1 MVWPVLSGNKA
12 DQRPVR
18 GYSLADTSR
27 RDLYLVYALSMILM
41 TAYAAIFTLLAEIR
55 NTFGFNDLSIGLI
68 AGSAF
73 VAGFIAQ
80 LSLSGLADRGY
91 GKHLLILGLV
101 LSIAAISWMI
111 VASDLLSWVLSRS
124 LLGFGA
130 GCTRPGLRRYILI
143 VDPSL
148 AGKRLG
154 SLAAWEMVGF
164 LIGPILSS
172 IMFSFAGIDAPFFAI
187 LTSLLIILPMTS
199 RLEIPAADR
208 PVAKAIRTLLRTK
221 AMQSCLAI
229 GVAFYLA
236 IGVFEAV
243 WAIFMSDLGASQLFI
258 GVTMSLFTVP
268 MIIVA
273 PLAGNI
279 AQKTNTL
286 RLITLTM
293 SAAILCMISYG
304 ALDSIWWLC
313 VPLIFHSIA
322 DAVTMPAIQLAVG
335 VASGKGALAAG
346 QGLFGALGLLVAAVA
361 SLAGSYIYQISGPFL
376 LWLSSGLMMALFVG
390 LAIFLGKGHDWHY
403 EIND

>member
-1 MVWPVLSGNKA
+1 
-12 DQRPVR
+12 
-18 GYSLADTSR
+18 
-27 RDLYLVYALSMILM
+27 
-41 TAYAAIFTLLAEIR
+41 
-55 NTFGFNDLSIGLI
+55 
-68 AGSAF
+68 
-73 VAGFIAQ
+73 
-80 LSLSGLADRGY
+80 
-91 GKHLLILGLV
+91 
-101 LSIAAISWMI
+101 
-111 VASDLLSWVLSRS
+111 
-124 LLGFGA
+124 
-130 GCTRPGLRRYILI
+130 
-143 VDPSL
+143 
-148 AGKRLG
+148 
-154 SLAAWEMVGF
+154 
-164 LIGPILSS
+164 
-172 IMFSFAGIDAPFFAI
+172 
-187 LTSLLIILPMTS
+187 
-199 RLEIPAADR
+199 
-208 PVAKAIRTLLRTK
+208 
-221 AMQSCLAI
+221 
-229 GVAFYLA
+229 
-236 IGVFEAV
+236 
-243 WAIFMSDLGASQLFI
+243 
-258 GVTMSLFTVP
+258 SLFTVP